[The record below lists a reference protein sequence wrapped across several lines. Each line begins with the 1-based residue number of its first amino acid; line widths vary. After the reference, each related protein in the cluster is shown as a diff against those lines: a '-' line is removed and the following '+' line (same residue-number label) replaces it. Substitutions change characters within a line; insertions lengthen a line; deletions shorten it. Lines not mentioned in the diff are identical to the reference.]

1 MCDVGVKRM
10 TADGHPSSPA
20 PAARAV
26 AAHYGGGVESRVRE
40 ALAAAGLTRPRVEPA
55 ALAAMDQLH
64 PRGKLATDDQARRGG
79 ILPGARVLD
88 LGGGLGGPAR
98 WLAER
103 HGAMVTVLDL
113 TPAFCRLCAQL
124 TALCGLGSRVRPVC
138 GDARA
143 LPFAAASF
151 DRVWVQYALMNM
163 PDHARLFSDAFR
175 VLAPGGRL
183 VIGDVVA
190 GSGGALRFPV
200 PWGTGP
206 GTTFLDTAEGLR
218 AAIEAAGFGID
229 HWSDET
235 AATLDWWRSLRPRTP
250 PPALGPQVVF
260 GADAGG
266 KVANLMANLEEGRIG
281 EVLVVAVK
289 PG

>member
-1 MCDVGVKRM
+1 MM
-10 TADGHPSSPA
+10 ANGHPSSSV

-26 AAHYGGGVESRVRE
+26 AAHYGSGVESRVQE
-40 ALAAAGLTRPRVEPA
+40 ALAAAGLTRPPVDPA

-64 PRGKLATDDQARRGG
+64 PRGPLATDDQARRGG
-79 ILPGARVLD
+79 ILPGARTLD

-98 WLAER
+98 WLAQR
-103 HGAMVTVLDL
+103 YGALVTVLDL

-124 TALCGLGSRVRPVC
+124 NVLCGLALRVRPVC

-143 LPFAAASF
+143 PPFAAATF
-151 DRVWVQYALMNM
+151 DRVWLQYALMNV
-163 PDHARLFSDAFR
+163 PDHAQLFSGAFR

-190 GSGGALRFPV
+190 GSGGPLRFPV
-200 PWGTGP
+200 PWGTGRE
-206 GTTFLDTAEGLR
+206 TTFLDTAAGLR

-235 AATLDWWRSLRPRTP
+235 AATLDWWRRLRPRTP
-250 PPALGPQVVF
+250 APLGPQVVF

-266 KVANLMANLEEGRIG
+266 KVANLMANLAEGRIR
-281 EVLVVAVK
+281 EVLVVAVR